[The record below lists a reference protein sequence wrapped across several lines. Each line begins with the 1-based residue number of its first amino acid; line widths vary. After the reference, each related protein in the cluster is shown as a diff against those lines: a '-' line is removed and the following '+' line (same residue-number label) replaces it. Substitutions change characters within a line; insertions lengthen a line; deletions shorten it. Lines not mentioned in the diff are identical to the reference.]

1 MLTKITLAVVIG
13 LLLLSGCA
21 TKPSKISAAYVSPL
35 QYKSYDCEQ
44 LGTESERVTRR
55 GTDLNASLQKKADGD
70 NAKVAVG
77 MILFFPTLF
86 FTDGDG
92 PEVAEYSRLKGEAE
106 ALQKAVVEKKCGL
119 KN

>member
-1 MLTKITLAVVIG
+1 MLNKITSALI
-13 LLLLSGCA
+13 LCFLILSGCA

-35 QYKSYDCEQ
+35 QYKNYDCEQ
-44 LGTESERVTRR
+44 LSNETERVTRR
-55 GTDLNASLQKKADGD
+55 VTDLNASLQKKADGD

-106 ALQKAVVEKKCGL
+106 ALQKTVIEKKCS
-119 KN
+119 

>member
-1 MLTKITLAVVIG
+1 M
-13 LLLLSGCA
+13 LSGCA
-21 TKPSKISAAYVSPL
+21 TKPNKISAAYVSPL
-35 QYKSYDCEQ
+35 QYKDYDCKQ
-44 LGTESERVTRR
+44 LGNESERVNRR
-55 GTDLNASLQKKADGD
+55 VTDLNASLQKKADGD

-106 ALQKAVVEKKCGL
+106 ALQKAVIEKKCG
-119 KN
+119 